1 MKKSTRVFLAALT
14 VWLCGICPAGAQTPQ
29 TKPKDSDIPGC
40 ATMPPKIATESLP
53 AAPAKRGSVKLGV
66 WIKADGSVEDAEF
79 IDGTTSWKDAC
90 IAAAKKIKFEPV
102 MWEGTAIPARTEL
115 TYNFQGQYV
124 LTSVMPLPSLPGE
137 IHTEEEWGVTK
148 PVIEVDP
155 TLVLPLIVRS
165 RRMYTIEA
173 GLNYVI
179 NEEGATEKIE
189 LLGGSS
195 EGAVRAALDM
205 ISERKYQPAKV
216 RETPVKFVSKQ
227 ILSFQSLE
235 KPFEALAGAVDI
247 VDPAFPYERLLAGED
262 GHAVVKFTLSGEGRV
277 VSTELVE
284 ASHPDFGGSL
294 VAAVESW
301 IFKPEAAVESGT
313 TREYRHDFVRSFTP
327 YAAQR
332 LIEDVRAG
340 KVVSNS
346 PAGLDARPKVLARP
360 GLAYPTALFNELV
373 AGTAEVEFVVD
384 RVGLAQLPRVVKA
397 SRPEFGWAAVTLAN
411 GMRFQPLTRG
421 GKPAELRVRVPINFN
436 PPKPE
441 AAAAAPA
448 APTGG

>member
-1 MKKSTRVFLAALT
+1 MKNSIRLFLAAALT
-14 VWLCGICPAGAQTPQ
+14 GLCSLAPAGAQTAPA
-29 TKPKDSDIPGC
+29 KPKDSDIPGC
-40 ATMPPKIATESLP
+40 ATMPPKIAVESLP
-53 AAPAKRGSVKLGV
+53 TAPEKRGSVKLGV
-66 WIKADGSVEDAEF
+66 WIKADGSVDDAEF
-79 IDGTTSWKDAC
+79 LDGAKNWKDAC
-90 IAAAKKIKFEPV
+90 VEAARKIKFEPV
-102 MWEGTAIPARTEL
+102 VWEGRPILARTEL
-115 TYNFQGQYV
+115 TYKFDGRNIF
-124 LTSVMPLPSLPGE
+124 TEIMPLPNMPGE

-148 PVIEVDP
+148 PVIETDP
-155 TLVLPLIVRS
+155 TLILPLIVRS

-173 GLNYVI
+173 GLTYLI
-179 NEEGATEKIE
+179 NENGATEKIE
-189 LLGGSS
+189 LLGASS

-247 VDPAFPYERLLAGED
+247 VDPAFPYERMLAGED

-284 ASHPDFGGSL
+284 ASHPDFGGAL

-360 GLAYPTALFNELV
+360 GLAYPTALFNEQV

-448 APTGG
+448 TGG